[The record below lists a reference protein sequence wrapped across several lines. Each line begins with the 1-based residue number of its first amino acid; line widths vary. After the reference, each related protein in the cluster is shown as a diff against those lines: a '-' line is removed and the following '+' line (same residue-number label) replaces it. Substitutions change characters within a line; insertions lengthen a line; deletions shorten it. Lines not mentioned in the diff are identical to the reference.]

1 MVSLI
6 LTVTGRCVCVRV
18 CVWGRLVVDR
28 RQTLGADACVCAR
41 AHASFVSGPGQ
52 KTNREE
58 KKAQDKFRC
67 CLVNRVIK
75 MSHTNTHR
83 EVHLNYSAALTDVC
97 NSISCNKSALHPP
110 PTTPTP
116 PPPPPPQQ
124 NSHMIIYVQQARSQ
138 PQYTLWVVLTNNDEE
153 LPCVCTLTH
162 DPS

>member
-1 MVSLI
+1 M
-6 LTVTGRCVCVRV
+6 CVRV

-110 PTTPTP
+110 PK
-116 PPPPPPQQ
+116 
-124 NSHMIIYVQQARSQ
+124 
-138 PQYTLWVVLTNNDEE
+138 E
-153 LPCVCTLTH
+153 LTH
-162 DPS
+162 DYICTTSPLTTPIYTLGGLDKQ

>member
-1 MVSLI
+1 M
-6 LTVTGRCVCVRV
+6 CVRV

-110 PTTPTP
+110 PK
-116 PPPPPPQQ
+116 
-124 NSHMIIYVQQARSQ
+124 R
-138 PQYTLWVVLTNNDEE
+138 
-153 LPCVCTLTH
+153 TH
-162 DPS
+162 T